1 MSQRGQEAWSLDTQ
15 SVETEQ
21 TRTGRRSFN
30 VVEGEGLDARARQGV
45 SRQTF
50 NLARTA
56 LIVTL
61 AIFVVSVIR
70 VGITAATVSA
80 LDANAEIKTEVSA
93 AQDLGN
99 QLRIESSV
107 LSNTNR
113 ITRIATQNYDMVYA
127 GAGEKLVVS
136 SSSAN
141 DGDVS
146 QPVDGNAVSDSIA

>member
-15 SVETEQ
+15 SVSTEQ

-45 SRQTF
+45 SRQVYD
-50 NLARTA
+50 LARTA
-56 LIVTL
+56 LIVIVAVFAVAVL
-61 AIFVVSVIR
+61 RIAIVS
-70 VGITAATVSA
+70 ATVA
-80 LDANAEIKTEVSA
+80 TLDDNAAIKTDVSA

-99 QLRIESSV
+99 QLRIEASV

-113 ITRIATQNYDMVYA
+113 ITRIATQNYGMVYA

-136 SSSAN
+136 GASAN
-141 DGDVS
+141 DGDVPQS
-146 QPVDGNAVSDSIA
+146 VDGNTVSDSVA